1 MARRIASPGPGASC
15 QEWANY
21 YRRVRARY
29 YRRARKHDRHVQWM
43 RENGLPSKWIAQWE
57 DWVQQERK
65 FARQYSETIRNL
77 ERRGKE
83 VRT

>member
-1 MARRIASPGPGASC
+1 
-15 QEWANY
+15 
-21 YRRVRARY
+21 
-29 YRRARKHDRHVQWM
+29 M